1 MGSGVGDSSGKVAV
15 TMMMMMIVIIIIV
28 GGVWVCRERERER
41 EVEQGAILILNEGVE
56 EENEEMKS
64 AQHHLHSSFI
74 SIGGGRFWT

>member
-15 TMMMMMIVIIIIV
+15 TMMMMIIIIIIVV
-28 GGVWVCRERERER
+28 GGVWVCRERER

>member
-15 TMMMMMIVIIIIV
+15 TMMMIIIIIIIV
-28 GGVWVCRERERER
+28 GGVWVCRERER

>member
-41 EVEQGAILILNEGVE
+41 LSKEP
-56 EENEEMKS
+56 
-64 AQHHLHSSFI
+64 F
-74 SIGGGRFWT
+74 

>member
-28 GGVWVCRERERER
+28 GGVWVCRERER